1 MDKSLTKDIDFLS
14 AKSILL
20 KEISNFSSIRSGS
33 SKLPEINYDKN
44 ESRIRFHARSLN
56 KNNILDCFEVI
67 KNHIENIK
75 LHTLSNGYYC
85 LQALNSNLYDTKSI
99 LDNVKFRFSIL
110 KNQPEIEITKK
121 GSFIEAE
128 LLTTIELFRL
138 TNEGDKNNSMLDPR
152 EILLNLGIEVYD
164 PLLEKAKGNTISFDQ
179 IFGYEKV
186 KQEIFESLIMP
197 LKNPEAFLNIS
208 NLTRKYPSNNRPR
221 AVLFEGEP
229 GVGKTTMAKA
239 VSCALGIPLINVPI
253 ESIMSKYFG
262 ESAQNLAVVFDAAK
276 AMDTVLIFL
285 DEIDSLAGKREDG
298 LFEATKTML
307 SVLLRKLDG
316 FEGKPNSITMGATNR
331 KIDLDSA
338 LVSRFDKS
346 IYFPLPN
353 ASERAAI
360 LSGYAMQLDELLR
373 RKIAEK
379 LEGYSGRKI
388 KDFCDMVE
396 RRHVTHLIEKNLP
409 ISAPSAEDYLKII
422 GEI

>member
-20 KEISNFSSIRSGS
+20 KEISNFSSIKSGS

-360 LSGYAMQLDELLR
+360 LSGYAMQLDEQLR

>member
-20 KEISNFSSIRSGS
+20 KEISNFSSIKSGS

-262 ESAQNLAVVFDAAK
+262 ESAQNLALVFDAAK

>member
-20 KEISNFSSIRSGS
+20 KEISNFSSIKSGS

-164 PLLEKAKGNTISFDQ
+164 PLLEKAKRNTISFDQ

-360 LSGYAMQLDELLR
+360 LSGYAMQLDEQLR

>member
-14 AKSILL
+14 AKAILL
-20 KEISNFSSIRSGS
+20 KEISNFSSIKSGS

-56 KNNILDCFEVI
+56 KNSILDCFEVV

-85 LQALNSNLYDTKSI
+85 LQALHSNLYDTKSI
-99 LDNVKFRFSIL
+99 LDNAKFRFSIL
-110 KNQPEIEITKK
+110 KSQPEIEITKK
-121 GSFIEAE
+121 GSFVEAE
-128 LLTTIELFRL
+128 ILTAIELFRL
-138 TNEGDKNNSMLDPR
+138 TNEGDKNNSIVDPR
-152 EILLNLGIEVYD
+152 EILQNLGIEVYD

-239 VSCALGIPLINVPI
+239 VSCMLGIPLINVPI

-262 ESAQNLAVVFDAAK
+262 ESAQNLAIVFDAAK

-353 ASERAAI
+353 ASERTAI
-360 LSGYAMQLDELLR
+360 LSGYAMQLDEQLR

-396 RRHVTHLIEKNLP
+396 RRHVTQLIEKNLP
-409 ISAPSAEDYLKII
+409 ISAPSSEDYLKII
-422 GEI
+422 AEI

>member
-20 KEISNFSSIRSGS
+20 KEISNFSSIKSGS

-56 KNNILDCFEVI
+56 KKNILDCFEVI

-164 PLLEKAKGNTISFDQ
+164 PLLEKAKRNTISFDQ

-360 LSGYAMQLDELLR
+360 LSGYAMQLDEQLR

>member
-20 KEISNFSSIRSGS
+20 KEISNFSSIKSGS

-262 ESAQNLAVVFDAAK
+262 ESAQNLALVFDAAK

-360 LSGYAMQLDELLR
+360 LSGYAMQLDEQLR

>member
-20 KEISNFSSIRSGS
+20 KEISNFSSIKSGS

-121 GSFIEAE
+121 GSFTEAE

-262 ESAQNLAVVFDAAK
+262 ESAQNLALVFDAAK

-360 LSGYAMQLDELLR
+360 LSGYAMQLDEQLR

>member
-1 MDKSLTKDIDFLS
+1 MDKSLTNDIDFLS

-20 KEISNFSSIRSGS
+20 KEISNFSSIKSGS

-360 LSGYAMQLDELLR
+360 LSGYAMQLDEQLR